1 MAIPHRRTSFDVTR
15 PMSAFL
21 SIVTTLRHGRT
32 RWPGLAT
39 CHRIPRP
46 RVISYGHALPARSD
60 PPARRGLGHRP
71 APQIRTGALPAIYL
85 FCPMP
90 SNGNPQLHDQGPS
103 LPSGGVASTCPN
115 EGQNPVPHVRLLL
128 LLASLQLADVCPRL
142 LAHTPNSP
150 PEPHPS
156 RRPRPGPPHPETHL
170 RPLNGLLAPSPCLP
184 RLHLL
189 PARTPVTASHLP
201 HPTRLCRTPS
211 CAVGTTDNSP
221 AIHRWDPGVTI
232 PS

>member
-1 MAIPHRRTSFDVTR
+1 
-15 PMSAFL
+15 MSAFL

-46 RVISYGHALPARSD
+46 HVISYGHALPARSD

-156 RRPRPGPPHPETHL
+156 RRPRPGPPHRQRRCLPPATPIPTPTPFSHSGCRNDRSGP
-170 RPLNGLLAPSPCLP
+170 RPLRDEPGPITNLITSEPYEVDPC
-184 RLHLL
+184 RI
-189 PARTPVTASHLP
+189 
-201 HPTRLCRTPS
+201 
-211 CAVGTTDNSP
+211 TDCSDQP
-221 AIHRWDPGVTI
+221 DCPG
-232 PS
+232 